1 MIRKEDEVQNYIER
15 IRDRRSREGIPD
27 YDACQRILEH
37 AAEMNSSAIFGMGYY
52 YFAEYYLRA
61 GDREKTMHCLEECAK
76 SFLAAKMYESLAR
89 SYNLMGVVSELQDD
103 PVIALDHYYTGLQYA
118 EKFGHTYVHAMIDA
132 NIGNILMYMKRYE
145 EAIQRYEQSLDY
157 YGRSEDCPPRAG
169 NMVMC
174 LICCGM
180 CYRRLQQP
188 EKALS
193 LWEEIAAA
201 RQSRPDAKY
210 PELELG
216 IFEAECHAVRGNRTA
231 FFRGMEEILQKL
243 RDMENVEPV
252 AGCLKDIAELLL
264 DFQAYELLE
273 EFFRIIDER
282 GACARIT
289 REMELYPCRSA
300 CLLSQNKTREYL
312 EYTRRYFTAY
322 EKDRQNNR
330 RVTAR
335 VLELRD
341 RLSTMERERE
351 KMQDDNRYLENI
363 ALYDSMT
370 NLANRTSLNEHACI
384 KFEEAQREKKLLGV
398 ELLDIDCFKK
408 YNDTYGHLAG
418 DACIEA
424 VAGVLQS
431 VGSAR
436 VFCGRYG
443 GDEFMIVYSDMTL
456 EEIGGVV
463 ERIEQQVRKLAFP
476 HSASECSDIVTV
488 SQGVF
493 VRKPDEPNR
502 EWDFNF
508 QADSALY
515 LAKRAGRNCYRIK
528 TEFSE

>member
-1 MIRKEDEVQNYIER
+1 MVRKADEVEKYIEQ

-27 YDACQRILEH
+27 CEACQAILER
-37 AAEMNSSAIFGMGYY
+37 AAELNSSAIFGLGYY

-61 GDREKTMHCLEECAK
+61 GDREKTMYCLEECAK
-76 SFLAAKMYESLAR
+76 CFLAAQMYESLAR
-89 SYNLMGVVSELQDD
+89 SYNLMGVVSELRDD
-103 PVIALDHYYTGLQYA
+103 PVIALNHYYTGLHYA
-118 EKFGHTYVHAMIDA
+118 EKYGHTYVHAMIDS
-132 NIGNILMYMKRYE
+132 NIGNILMHMKRYE
-145 EAIQRYEQSLDY
+145 EALRRFEQSLDY
-157 YGRSEDCPPRAG
+157 YARSEDCPPRTR
-169 NMVMC
+169 NMIMC
-174 LICCGM
+174 MICCGM
-180 CYRRLQQP
+180 CNRRLQRP
-188 EKALS
+188 EQALL
-193 LWEEIAAA
+193 LWDEIAAM

-210 PELELG
+210 PELELE
-216 IFEAECHAVRGNRTA
+216 IFAAQCRAMRGERDEFFECMGD
-231 FFRGMEEILQKL
+231 ILQKL
-243 RDMENVEPV
+243 RDMQDVEPV
-252 AGCLKDIAELLL
+252 AGCLTDIAELLL
-264 DFQAYELLE
+264 DFRAYELLE

-282 GACARIT
+282 GACARRT

-300 CLLSQNKTREYL
+300 CLLHRNKTEEYL
-312 EYTRRYFTAY
+312 EYTRRYFISY
-322 EKDRQNNR
+322 EKERQNSR
-330 RVTAR
+330 QVTAR

-341 RLSTMERERE
+341 SLNAMERERE
-351 KMQDDNRYLENI
+351 RVRDDNRYLENI

-370 NLANRTSLNEHACI
+370 NLANRTFLNEHACI

-431 VGSAR
+431 VRSAR

-463 ERIEQQVRKLAFP
+463 ERIEQQVRRLAFS
-476 HSASECSDIVTV
+476 HRASECSDIVTV

-493 VRKPDEPNR
+493 VRVPDEPNR
-502 EWDFNF
+502 EWDFNY
-508 QADSALY
+508 QADGALY

-528 TEFSE
+528 TDFSE

>member
-1 MIRKEDEVQNYIER
+1 MIRKAEEIQNYIEQ
-15 IRDRRSREGIPD
+15 IRARRSREGIPD
-27 YDACQRILEH
+27 YDGCQAILKH
-37 AAEMNSSAIFGMGYY
+37 AAEMNSTAIFGMGYY

-76 SFLAAKMYESLAR
+76 CFLAAEMYEALAR
-89 SYNLMGVVSELQDD
+89 SYNLMGAVSELQDD
-103 PVIALDHYYTGLQYA
+103 TVTALNHYYTGLQYA
-118 EKFGHTYVHAMIDA
+118 EKYRHTYVHAMIDS
-132 NIGNILMYMKRYE
+132 NIGYILMHMKRYE
-145 EAIQRYEQSLDY
+145 EALGRFEQSLDY
-157 YGRSEDCPPRAG
+157 YARSEECPPRAG

-174 LICCGM
+174 MICCGM
-180 CYRRLQQP
+180 CSRKLQHP
-188 EKALS
+188 EKAFS
-193 LWEEIAAA
+193 LLDEITAM

-210 PELELG
+210 PELELR
-216 IFEAECHAVRGNRTA
+216 IFEAECHAMKGNGKE
-231 FFRGMEEILQKL
+231 FFECMEDILQRL
-243 RDMENVEPV
+243 REMQNVESAP
-252 AGCLKDIAELLL
+252 GCLTDIAELLL
-264 DFQAYELLE
+264 DFRAYELLE

-282 GACARIT
+282 GACAGRI

-300 CLLSQNKTREYL
+300 CLLHRNKTEEYL
-312 EYTRRYFTAY
+312 EYTRRYFISY
-322 EKDRQNNR
+322 EKERQNNR
-330 RVTAR
+330 QVTAR

-341 RLSTMERERE
+341 RLNAMERERE
-351 KMQDDNRYLENI
+351 KMRDDNRYLENI

-370 NLANRTSLNEHACI
+370 NLANRTFLNEHACA

-431 VGSAR
+431 VCSTR

-443 GDEFMIVYSDMTL
+443 GDEFMIIYSDMTL
-456 EEIGGVV
+456 EEIGGVA
-463 ERIEQQVRKLAFP
+463 ERIEQQVRRLAFP
-476 HSASECSDIVTV
+476 HSASECADIVTV
-488 SQGVF
+488 SQGIF
-493 VRKPDEPNR
+493 VRKPDKPNR
-502 EWDFNF
+502 EWDFNH